1 MIAYE
6 EILMDIKIYEDAY
19 IDDNNEFFEGGEG
32 KLISYD
38 DFCQQFN
45 YTEEGD
51 RKRIGPTGPVDIGP
65 KVSALFIYTDRI
77 LVFHNSKAS

>member
-6 EILMDIKIYEDAY
+6 EILMEIKIYDDAY

-32 KLISYD
+32 KLISYK

-51 RKRIGPTGPVDIGP
+51 RERIGPTDPVDIGP
-65 KVSALFIYTDRI
+65 KVSSWFNKTDQI
-77 LVFHNSKAS
+77 LVFHNPKAS